1 VAIYMQY
8 PNITG
13 NVGTQGFTNQ
23 IELLSFSFGTGRSF
37 GTAARMN
44 DPTKRSHSEPSLSE
58 ISVTKDA
65 DDASDKLFKES
76 LVGDPDNTVTITI
89 TKSATG
95 GTDVETVCSFELQN
109 ATITGWTVSAGSN
122 STPIETI
129 TLTYSEIV
137 YSNTNTSSKSGFNM
151 STMAPT

>member
-1 VAIYMQY
+1 MQY
-8 PNITG
+8 PNING

-23 IELLSFSFGTGRSF
+23 IELLSFHFGTGRSF
-37 GTAARMN
+37 GTAARVS

-58 ISVTKDA
+58 ITITKEA

-109 ATITGWTVSAGSN
+109 ATITAWTVAA
-122 STPIETI
+122 STNGTPTETI
-129 TLTYSEIV
+129 SLTFSEIT

-151 STMAPT
+151 QSMVPT

>member
-1 VAIYMQY
+1 MQY
-8 PNITG
+8 PNING

-23 IELLSFSFGTGRSF
+23 IELLSLRFGTGRSF
-37 GTAARMN
+37 GTAARVN

-58 ISVTKDA
+58 IMVTKES

-76 LVGDPDNTVTITI
+76 LVGNPDNTVTITI

-95 GTDVETVCSFELQN
+95 GSDVETVCSFELQN
-109 ATITGWTVSAGSN
+109 TTITSWTMDAGASG
-122 STPIETI
+122 TPVEQI
-129 TLTYSEIV
+129 TLTFSEIV